1 MPKGHKIVLKSHNTI
16 WDRHTP
22 LMCEISV
29 DLYQHLSGQN
39 KSNFGIKYWVII
51 YPLQNFV
58 HDGYVCEKLEH
69 IFLDIN

>member
-1 MPKGHKIVLKSHNTI
+1 
-16 WDRHTP
+16 
-22 LMCEISV
+22 MCEISV